1 MPEEEV
7 NSESQEPQ
15 EEGKKKGKFKL
26 ILLIIC
32 VVFCLGI
39 GGTYFFYGDRI
50 MGILFG
56 KPPNENGEKPKEH
69 EKKMERTVG
78 PMLSL
83 EPFLFNIAGNSSK
96 FAKISIGIELKDVKV
111 LEEAKK
117 MTPLIRDNVL
127 SILGS
132 KSTEVLMG
140 VNSRDVIRQEIH
152 NTLKG
157 LFKKPADINAIYI
170 TDIIIQ

>member
-7 NSESQEPQ
+7 KNENQEPQ
-15 EEGKKKGKFKL
+15 EKGKKKGKFKF
-26 ILLIIC
+26 ILLIVC

-39 GGTYFFYGDRI
+39 GGTYFFYGDTI
-50 MGILFG
+50 LGIFFK
-56 KPPNENGEKPKEH
+56 KPPKEH
-69 EKKMERTVG
+69 EKKIERTVG

-83 EPFLFNIAGNSSK
+83 EPFLFNIAGNSTK
-96 FAKISIGIELKDVKV
+96 FAKISIGIELKDIKI

-117 MTPLIRDNVL
+117 MTPLMRDKIL
-127 SILGS
+127 SVLGS
-132 KSTEVLMG
+132 KSTEVLMD
-140 VNSRDVIRQEIH
+140 VSSRDVIRQEVH
-152 NTLKG
+152 NSLKS